1 MKPQKNFMKNKIK
14 TICFDIDNTICKTS
28 LSKYNSSIPDKNAIK
43 IINKL
48 YEKGH
53 TIKINTARYM
63 GRNNDN
69 IIKSKKK
76 GYKKTLTQLNKW
88 GLKYHKLFINKPSSD
103 IYVDDKAYGYN
114 TRWKKEFKKY
124 L

>member
-1 MKPQKNFMKNKIK
+1 
-14 TICFDIDNTICKTS
+14 
-28 LSKYNSSIPDKNAIK
+28 
-43 IINKL
+43 
-48 YEKGH
+48 
-53 TIKINTARYM
+53 M

-69 IIKSKKK
+69 IKKSKKK
-76 GYKKTLTQLNKW
+76 VYKKTLTQLNKW

-114 TRWKKEFKKY
+114 TSWKKEFKKY